1 MAKGQRLTMDKI
13 QLEGMVFY
21 GFHGVSPAE
30 QELGQRF
37 VVDLEVQRD
46 LRAAGLSDDPE
57 DTVNYS
63 RMFRLVKEIVEG
75 PGRRLLE
82 SLAETIAQGIL
93 ESFDVDSVR
102 VSVKKPE
109 VPMKGSIL
117 SHASVE
123 IFRERSGGV
132 SKDRT

>member
-1 MAKGQRLTMDKI
+1 MDKI

-21 GFHGVSPAE
+21 GFHGIGPAE

-37 VVDLEVQRD
+37 IVDLEMERD
-46 LRAAGLSDDPE
+46 LHAAGLSDDPE

-63 RMFRLVKEIVEG
+63 RVYKLVKEVMEG
-75 PGRRLLE
+75 PSRKLLE
-82 SLAETIAQGIL
+82 NLAETIAQRVL
-93 ESFDVDSVR
+93 EGFDIDAIR
-102 VSVKKPE
+102 VKVKKPE

-123 IFRERSGGV
+123 IFRQHVGP
-132 SKDRT
+132 K

>member
-1 MAKGQRLTMDKI
+1 MDKI

-21 GFHGVSPAE
+21 GFHGIGPAE

-37 VVDLEVQRD
+37 IVDLEMERD
-46 LRAAGLSDDPE
+46 LHAAGLSDDPE

-63 RMFRLVKEIVEG
+63 RVYKLVKEVMEG
-75 PGRRLLE
+75 PSRKLLE
-82 SLAETIAQGIL
+82 NLAETIAQRVL
-93 ESFDVDSVR
+93 EGFDIDAIR
-102 VSVKKPE
+102 VKVKKPE

-123 IFRERSGGV
+123 IFRQHVGA
-132 SKDRT
+132 K